1 MKMMLGRGVCAK
13 APTAQT
19 KANARVEMR
28 MRENFM
34 GFAEVSRGP
43 AGWQLFRTVDPAP
56 VAIHPSRLAPPPPRR
71 TFATV
76 NAKSLLRSL
85 WRDWVRPLAVPFLL
99 IAGAKSAL
107 ADINYVP
114 SGSMQPTIL
123 PGDVVF
129 INKLAYDLRVPFT
142 TTRLARWAEPARG
155 DIVVCFAPDDQTR
168 LVKRVIGLP
177 GDTIEL
183 RREQLLVN
191 GRPAA
196 YTALPA
202 TARGVRDLA
211 PAERAAALFA
221 REHLGARTHGM
232 MVLPG
237 RVAHRDFG
245 PVRVPADHCFMLGD
259 NRDNSR
265 DSRFFG
271 FMPRAEIIGEAKAVV
286 VSADLNHWLRP
297 RFNRFFTALD

>member
-1 MKMMLGRGVCAK
+1 M
-13 APTAQT
+13 
-19 KANARVEMR
+19 
-28 MRENFM
+28 
-34 GFAEVSRGP
+34 
-43 AGWQLFRTVDPAP
+43 
-56 VAIHPSRLAPPPPRR
+56 
-71 TFATV
+71 

-123 PGDVVF
+123 PGDVLF

-142 TTRLARWAEPARG
+142 TVRLAHWAEPARG
-155 DIVVCFAPDDQTR
+155 DVVVCFAPDDSTR

-183 RREQLLVN
+183 RRDQLFLN
-191 GRPAA
+191 G
-196 YTALPA
+196 LPA
-202 TARGVRDLA
+202 SYASLPTTARGVCDLA
-211 PAERAAALFA
+211 PVERTAARFF
-221 REHLGARTHGM
+221 REDLGSHHHAM
-232 MVLPG
+232 MVLRG
-237 RVAHRDFG
+237 RPVLREFA
-245 PVRVPADHCFMLGD
+245 PVRVPAGHYLMLGD